1 MKILKIILLTAA
13 SALVAVSC
21 KSNLPK
27 QPRFGVVSI
36 DTLLDN
42 AHAECRIAYRFAS
55 VLNAAASPSLEAI
68 EAANIGYF
76 FQLEEYAG
84 TAEEA
89 MQVSL
94 CEIAETFLVQMA
106 EAGGA
111 RYDLSTESMGKVIDT
126 LVSYTIS
133 RRSCT
138 GGAHGIYG
146 IECHTYALN
155 GGYEI
160 TTADLFGSE
169 HLPALE
175 KTIRQKIYTAYETQ
189 NDEQLTAFGFFPEYI
204 APTENFRI
212 SDEGITFYYNP
223 YEIGCYALGSV
234 EVTLSRD
241 EMDALRNGK

>member
-42 AHAECRIAYRFAS
+42 AHAECRIAYSFAS

-76 FQLEEYAG
+76 FQLEEFAG
-84 TAEEA
+84 SAEEA
-89 MQVSL
+89 MQASL
-94 CEIAETFLVQMA
+94 RETATVFLAETEQ
-106 EAGGA
+106 AGGDGYEISA
-111 RYDLSTESMGKVIDT
+111 ESTGELFDT
-126 LVSYTIS
+126 LLNYTIS
-133 RRSCT
+133 RWSHT
-138 GGAHGIYG
+138 GGAHGTYG

-160 TTADLFGSE
+160 TTADLFGSG

-175 KTIRQKIYTAYETQ
+175 KTIRQKIYTAYEAE